1 MGSGITL
8 TSLIRK
14 QDGQLHSHE
23 CSVGLKNRLFCRYIG
38 HLGPVKQK
46 QEEEEE
52 MTCV

>member
-1 MGSGITL
+1 MGSGTTL
-8 TSLIRK
+8 TSFIRN
-14 QDGQLHSHE
+14 QDGQLYRNE